1 MAAVMAG
8 GGVAGGQ
15 ATAGTHAG
23 PQQVGGGGAT
33 PAGPPPK
40 SEMSTMLQQLNLESI
55 RTRSHDLFTAISSIL
70 QSFQTI
76 PHHRWPEVL
85 GQFSMVNVEL
95 LNLVED
101 IKPILRMFVVHPKN
115 VNAENSQMLPVMLS
129 SKLLPEMESE
139 EAALKEQIL
148 AGVSNLPLQ
157 LQTEKL
163 QKQIAMVTK
172 ACEFA
177 EKALTENRK
186 LYGLG
191 SRQVPAINP
200 PLDKA
205 QAAKIAEQEK
215 LLRAAVNMG
224 EGLRLLPSDRQQ
236 PVSLP
241 QHLVAALQSADGGSS
256 YHNTGVAKG
265 LSQSTMGGA
274 GASQQVA
281 AAQILRN
288 APSPMPVIGAPTLDG
303 AAASPMFA
311 NSPRSASTIITDASP
326 QQQQQ
331 SILQRQK
338 VHQMQKQQQLH
349 QQQLRQPATPPMG
362 QAHFQQLHHQAQQLQ
377 LQAQQER
384 HHLQMQ
390 QLQQQQ
396 RLQQQQQLQ
405 SNSLQP
411 GQQLQQ
417 TLGQNHL
424 TAGQLKPHLGPI
436 GSNAA
441 GSLFGNNQMSSNMM
455 ANLGTNMQPQAAMLQ
470 QRLHLQGVGMG
481 SSGQQQRSLPSQLLT
496 DPMYNMGLAGT
507 QNTANLGLPL
517 QQQLVG
523 QSNFNSIRNP
533 NQTLNFG
540 QQRQQPPTQ

>member
-1 MAAVMAG
+1 
-8 GGVAGGQ
+8 
-15 ATAGTHAG
+15 
-23 PQQVGGGGAT
+23 
-33 PAGPPPK
+33 
-40 SEMSTMLQQLNLESI
+40 MSTMLQQLNLESI

-76 PHHRWPEVL
+76 PHHKWPEVL

-101 IKPILRMFVVHPKN
+101 IKPILKMFVVHPKN
-115 VNAENSQMLPVMLS
+115 VNAENSQILPVMLS

-163 QKQIAMVTK
+163 QKQIGMVIK

-191 SRQVPAINP
+191 SRQVPAIIP

-224 EGLRLLPSDRQQ
+224 EGLRLLPSERQQ

-241 QHLVAALQSADGGSS
+241 QHLVAALQSSDGGST
-256 YHNTGVAKG
+256 YHNTGAPKG
-265 LSQSTMGGA
+265 LSQPSMGALA
-274 GASQQVA
+274 GVSQQVA
-281 AAQILRN
+281 AAQILNRN
-288 APSPMPVIGAPTLDG
+288 VPSPMPTMGATTLDG

-311 NSPRSASTIITDASP
+311 NSPRSANTIITDASP
-326 QQQQQ
+326 QQQQ

-338 VHQMQKQQQLH
+338 VRQIQKHQQMQQ
-349 QQQLRQPATPPMG
+349 QQQLRQPATPPIG
-362 QAHFQQLHHQAQQLQ
+362 QATHFQHLQHQAQLQLHERNHLQLQHFQQQCL
-377 LQAQQER
+377 
-384 HHLQMQ
+384 
-390 QLQQQQ
+390 
-396 RLQQQQQLQ
+396 QQQQLQ
-405 SNSLQP
+405 SNSLQS

-417 TLGQNHL
+417 SLGQNHL
-424 TAGQLKPHLGPI
+424 VAGQMKQHLGPM

-441 GSLFGNNQMSSNMM
+441 GSLFGNTQMSSNMM
-455 ANLGTNMQPQAAMLQ
+455 VNLGTNIQPQTAMLQ

-481 SSGQQQRSLPSQLLT
+481 ATGQPQRSLPSQLLA
-496 DPMYNMGLAGT
+496 DPMYNMGLAGN

-517 QQQLVG
+517 QQQLVS
-523 QSNFNSIRNP
+523 QSNFNNILNP

-540 QQRQQPPTQ
+540 QQRQQPPPQ

>member
-1 MAAVMAG
+1 MAG

-15 ATAGTHAG
+15 ATAGTHAA
-23 PQQVGGGGAT
+23 PQQVGGAGAT
-33 PAGPPPK
+33 SAGPPPK
-40 SEMSTMLQQLNLESI
+40 SEMSTMLQQLNLDSI

-224 EGLRLLPSDRQQ
+224 EVGEGSSQAEETFRMQ
-236 PVSLP
+236 
-241 QHLVAALQSADGGSS
+241 LVNDVIFFKQLTENPRFMEFLQSPLIA
-256 YHNTGVAKG
+256 
-265 LSQSTMGGA
+265 
-274 GASQQVA
+274 
-281 AAQILRN
+281 
-288 APSPMPVIGAPTLDG
+288 
-303 AAASPMFA
+303 
-311 NSPRSASTIITDASP
+311 
-326 QQQQQ
+326 
-331 SILQRQK
+331 
-338 VHQMQKQQQLH
+338 
-349 QQQLRQPATPPMG
+349 
-362 QAHFQQLHHQAQQLQ
+362 HQAQEYPPLSEHVEAQFQVPIVSQKGKEHSHARESCETSKANLSVHGQVVRTPVLQVIPVQLATLVRPNVGSNGQEIMFQDMHQVFPPSTAHFGYFGGGSVFQSMAGYALENQ
-377 LQAQQER
+377 LYMPGTVFGGVHDIVPNPMYADIG
-384 HHLQMQ
+384 
-390 QLQQQQ
+390 
-396 RLQQQQQLQ
+396 
-405 SNSLQP
+405 LQP
-411 GQQLQQ
+411 GFQGTQ
-417 TLGQNHL
+417 GQ
-424 TAGQLKPHLGPI
+424 
-436 GSNAA
+436 
-441 GSLFGNNQMSSNMM
+441 FGVSQG
-455 ANLGTNMQPQAAMLQ
+455 NLGM
-470 QRLHLQGVGMG
+470 
-481 SSGQQQRSLPSQLLT
+481 
-496 DPMYNMGLAGT
+496 AG
-507 QNTANLGLPL
+507 
-517 QQQLVG
+517 
-523 QSNFNSIRNP
+523 FSI
-533 NQTLNFG
+533 
-540 QQRQQPPTQ
+540 PPVNDT